1 MRLRNLFWIIM
12 ASFFVAMSFNI
23 CGAEPTIIEKN
34 LFSSDRKPPS
44 DEQPEQKAQQGKP
57 SQTGLPPRSVQLD
70 GVFIRDSV
78 KMALVRVNSKLLGEK
93 RGRGGDQFPY
103 MSVTEGDSIGD
114 YKVVKIDSRS
124 ISLQKDGQLY
134 AINLF
139 MDGKVVPPATPL
151 PAAPVSPEPEQAPQ
165 NPTETAT
172 PEQLQQ
178 ALQTVLQQAG
188 QAATQASTS
197 QMPGVQQPP
206 APQTPGGQ
214 APGTVNSG
222 NNAASR
228 RNSTRSIVNVPQP

>member
-1 MRLRNLFWIIM
+1 MRIRKLLLILT

-34 LFSSDRKPPS
+34 LFSADRKPPS
-44 DEQPEQKAQQGKP
+44 DEQPDKEAQRGKP

-70 GVFIRDSV
+70 GVFIRDNS
-78 KMALVRVNSKLLGEK
+78 KMALVRVNQQLLGGK
-93 RGRGGDQFPY
+93 RERGSEQFPY

-114 YKVVKIDSRS
+114 YKVAKIDSRS

-165 NPTETAT
+165 NLPEAAT

-178 ALQTVLQQAG
+178 ALQAVLQQAG
-188 QAATQASTS
+188 QAATQASAS
-197 QMPGVQQPP
+197 QTPSAEQPP
-206 APQTPGGQ
+206 APQVPGSQTP
-214 APGTVNSG
+214 ASVNSG
-222 NNAASR
+222 KRPRRIPNVLRPNVNAS
-228 RNSTRSIVNVPQP
+228 QQ